1 MHLSHIQ
8 IRQVISFVLRTDLI
22 PDNFVGSGFQD
33 FSVLFGLHLDNLD

>member
-22 PDNFVGSGFQD
+22 SDNSVASGFQD
-33 FSVLFGLHLDNLD
+33 FIVLFGLNLDKLD